1 MAKVYHLVL
10 LKFAKP
16 EKAVELFAALAEF
29 KHQQPRM
36 LEFHGGPYSSPE
48 GMNQGYTHGF
58 MMTFAD
64 EQARD
69 EYLTH
74 PEHVTIKDAFLPF
87 LESVIAFDFLG
98 ELRPDVRMV

>member
-10 LKFAKP
+10 LKFKRP
-16 EKAVELFAALAEF
+16 DKAVELFAALGEL
-29 KHQQPRM
+29 KLHLPKM
-36 LEFHGGPYSSPE
+36 LEFHAGPYSSPE

-58 MMTFAD
+58 VMTFAD
-64 EQARD
+64 EEARN

-87 LESVIAFDFLG
+87 LDAVIAFDFLG
-98 ELRPDVRMV
+98 EMRPDVRMV